1 MFKNIFNKIITRP
14 RIGFFAAIFLLFL
27 SYVLTFISTRKV
39 SIQDFWMDHTNEVIH
54 NLDNILGFIS
64 NGESS
69 FRGYLLTNDHALLVK
84 YNESKKKTDSTFEK
98 LKDLTLQNES
108 QQQNLDTLHQL
119 IGDKYSWIENLIS
132 NPLTGRNISAFDL
145 NGSEEGIANSNEI
158 DAMIAKMKKEEIDLR
173 NDWSDKISQYS
184 GLIQVL
190 NVLSIVIALLLT
202 VYSLVVYNKEKK
214 EKNIASKKADEYKEE
229 LQERVNQLAKLNTEL
244 LELRRLE
251 KYVVT
256 GRIARV
262 MAHEVRNPLTNIN
275 LACEQLRAEVGNKDS
290 EIFFTM
296 INRNSKRINQLVSDL
311 LGATKA
317 ELSFSE
323 ASINEILDASL
334 ELALDRI
341 QLNQIKVIKKYD
353 EKICSLPVDIDKIK
367 IAFLNIIVNAV
378 EAMNENG
385 TLEIATENHNGR
397 CVVRISDNG
406 KGMKKAEVDRLFE
419 PYFTTKEKGTGLG
432 LANSQNIIIGHK
444 GSIFAESELGKGT
457 SFIITFPVGEG

>member
-1 MFKNIFNKIITRP
+1 MVKKIFNRITTRP

-27 SYVLTFISTRKV
+27 SYILTFISTRKV
-39 SIQDFWMDHTNEVIH
+39 DIQDFWMNHTNEVIH

-64 NGESS
+64 TGESS
-69 FRGYLLTNDHALLVK
+69 FRGYLLTNDNALLVK
-84 YNESKKKTDSTFEK
+84 YNESKQKTDSTFSS
-98 LKDLTLQNES
+98 LKALTLQNES
-108 QQQNLDTLHQL
+108 QQKNLDSLHHL
-119 IGDKYSWIENLIS
+119 IEDNYSWIENIIS
-132 NPLTGRNISAFDL
+132 NPLANQNISTFYL
-145 NGSEEGIANSNEI
+145 NGSEEGIANSMAI
-158 DAMIAKMKKEEIDLR
+158 DALIAKMKKEEINLR
-173 NDWSDKISQYS
+173 NDWSVKISQYS

-202 VYSLVVYNKEKK
+202 VYSLVVYNKENK
-214 EKNIASKKADEYKEE
+214 EKNIASKKAEEYREE

-244 LELRRLE
+244 IELRRLE

-311 LGATKA
+311 LAATRA

-323 ASINEILDASL
+323 ASINDILDASL

-341 QLNQIKVIKKYD
+341 QLNQIKVIKNYD
-353 EKICSLPVDIDKIK
+353 ENICSLPVDIEKIK

-378 EAMNENG
+378 EAMDENG
-385 TLEIATENHNGR
+385 ILEISTENQDGK
-397 CVVRISDNG
+397 CVVKISDNG
-406 KGMKKAEVDRLFE
+406 KGMKKTEIDRLFE

-457 SFIITFPVGEG
+457 SFTITFNYND